1 VDEVLAELEHLCRA
15 VSARGS
21 VSSRKNR

>member
-15 VSARGS
+15 ISARGS